1 MPEREFL
8 KKSVQ
13 IQRRVLKY
21 SVECY
26 FFISRESGQ
35 YKYGSK
41 TSFLVAV

>member
-13 IQRRVLKY
+13 IRRVLKY

-26 FFISRESGQ
+26 FFISRVSDQ
-35 YKYGSK
+35 YASK